1 MDAKDCRHILRRRKA
16 LTRLHVAVGDITA
29 NLGGD
34 LIVKRQRVVP
44 AQLDILHSDRQSIT
58 IMWEGPT
65 ALKDRPAA
73 GTFPPEAVIR
83 EARQRR
89 RRRWLVAILIVAAF
103 VLAGTTAG
111 LVANGGGKVPA
122 PVSPST
128 PRAIPPS
135 VRPNHSIL
143 PGTTQLVWLASG
155 GLHLGNPI
163 QGTNRVIAQVD
174 AAATRL
180 VAIGGRV
187 YFFRRGGPDVSAAN
201 GGTRIAALDI
211 GSGRVRSLGAGINL
225 TTTTDGRDLLDS
237 SHLVTLSPT
246 GARLSSE
253 WTVPSGYTL
262 NTYASQHP
270 LAAVAGGIAIESAHP
285 SPTSGTYGLAIWYPS
300 RGTIRVL
307 GHDAFVIGS
316 YTRPGSNHSL
326 LAWIDGSGAGA
337 DVNRL
342 AITDT
347 ATMTTRLVSSPLGG
361 VFSSAV
367 SQYGS
372 DVAEFGSNFLGGGA
386 FSPDGRQLA
395 AFVSAF
401 RPHDW
406 PNVQLVLVNP
416 NTGSVQLIANTL
428 IQIGEPAGW
437 ATWSPTGSD
446 LFGGSYREGS
456 VIQAFALK
464 TGETQATPLTFDKN
478 AADDRKGHRFGGIG
492 SSERPLGL
500 TVVIL

>member
-1 MDAKDCRHILRRRKA
+1 M
-16 LTRLHVAVGDITA
+16 
-29 NLGGD
+29 
-34 LIVKRQRVVP
+34 
-44 AQLDILHSDRQSIT
+44 
-58 IMWEGPT
+58 
-65 ALKDRPAA
+65 
-73 GTFPPEAVIR
+73 
-83 EARQRR
+83 
-89 RRRWLVAILIVAAF
+89 
-103 VLAGTTAG
+103 
-111 LVANGGGKVPA
+111 
-122 PVSPST
+122 
-128 PRAIPPS
+128 
-135 VRPNHSIL
+135 
-143 PGTTQLVWLASG
+143 
-155 GLHLGNPI
+155 
-163 QGTNRVIAQVD
+163 
-174 AAATRL
+174 
-180 VAIGGRV
+180 

-225 TTTTDGRDLLDS
+225 TTTTDGRDLLVALDS

>member
-1 MDAKDCRHILRRRKA
+1 
-16 LTRLHVAVGDITA
+16 
-29 NLGGD
+29 
-34 LIVKRQRVVP
+34 
-44 AQLDILHSDRQSIT
+44 
-58 IMWEGPT
+58 MWEGPT
-65 ALKDRPAA
+65 ALKDRPAT
-73 GTFPPEAVIR
+73 GTFSPEAVIR

-89 RRRWLVAILIVAAF
+89 RRRWLVVVLVVAAF
-103 VLAGTTAG
+103 VLVGTAAG
-111 LVANGGGKVPA
+111 LVANSGGKDPA
-122 PVSPST
+122 PISPST
-128 PRAIPPS
+128 PKTIPPS
-135 VRPNHSIL
+135 IRPNHSVL
-143 PGTTQLVWLASG
+143 PGTTQLVWFASG
-155 GLHLGNPI
+155 GLHLGNPS
-163 QGTNRVIAQVD
+163 QGTDRVIAQVD
-174 AAATRL
+174 ATATRL

-201 GGTRIAALDI
+201 GGTRIAVLDI
-211 GSGRVRSLGAGINL
+211 GSGRVHSLGAGINL
-225 TTTTDGRDLLDS
+225 TTTTDGRDLLVALDPG
-237 SHLVTLSPT
+237 HLVKLSPT
-246 GARLSSE
+246 GARLSPV

-270 LAAVAGGIAIESAHP
+270 LAAVAGGIAIESTRP
-285 SPTSGTYGLAIWYPS
+285 SPTSGAYVLAIWYPS
-300 RGTIRVL
+300 KGTIRVL
-307 GHDAFVIGS
+307 GQDAFVIGS
-316 YTRPGSNHSL
+316 YTQPGANHSL
-326 LAWIDGSGAGA
+326 LAWVDGSGAGL

-347 ATMTTRLVSSPLGG
+347 ATMTTRLISSPLSR

-406 PNVQLVLVNP
+406 PNAQLVLVNP
-416 NTGSVQLIANTL
+416 NTGSVKLIANTL

-446 LFGGSYREGS
+446 LFGGSYREGP

-464 TGETQATPLTFDKN
+464 TGQTQATPLTFDKN
-478 AADDRKGHRFGGIG
+478 AADDVTG
-492 SSERPLGL
+492 SAVSVQLSGR
-500 TVVIL
+500 